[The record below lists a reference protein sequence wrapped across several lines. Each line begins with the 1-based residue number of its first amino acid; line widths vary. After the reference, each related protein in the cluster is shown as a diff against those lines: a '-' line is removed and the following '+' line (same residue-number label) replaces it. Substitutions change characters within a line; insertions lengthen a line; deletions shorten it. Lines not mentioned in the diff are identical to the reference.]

1 MPFFRAKDE
10 DKNPVLLRREAKM
23 TIMTNPSR
31 MIFIREDTI
40 HKEKNDRSIDREVT
54 RLMEVFRAQ

>member
-10 DKNPVLLRREAKM
+10 DKNPVLRREAKM